1 VFAVFNI
8 GNGVRGINRSAFR
21 VFAQYPFVDG
31 LDDEADGDQC
41 GDDAEDLADIH
52 GDIGPEPL
60 LFVLLRGLQIDGV
73 AGGVE
78 DGNAARR

>member
-1 VFAVFNI
+1 M
-8 GNGVRGINRSAFR
+8 
-21 VFAQYPFVDG
+21 
-31 LDDEADGDQC
+31 DDEADGDQC